1 MRIAALSALLSF
13 AFAAC
18 SSPPPPPAADGF
30 QQPNGLMATEI
41 NRRIEQIPYQHRDEL
56 YQNLLWLA
64 QTGEQTIPTLLTG
77 LQHENPKVRS
87 SCAWVLGR
95 LGDRRTI
102 PDLQRAAKDPE
113 MTVKLECCRTL
124 VQMGDLV
131 WAPALIE
138 ALDSERKEVRFMCH
152 DALKNATGNDFGYDH
167 LTENSSQMRLSV
179 LRWRQ
184 WWSDY
189 SGDAAFAQ
197 VYQQRHGLQAVPAM
211 PMGEVQGAVNG
222 ANLGTDTQKLLIEV
236 VPSGTANGIEGNVVA
251 PQPNAGANTNGPTNQ
266 NRTPTGNPEPNGSPR
281 R

>member
-1 MRIAALSALLSF
+1 MRIAALSALLLF
-13 AFAAC
+13 AFAGC
-18 SSPPPPPAADGF
+18 SSPPPPPPTDGF

-102 PDLQRAAKDPE
+102 PDLQRAAKDAE
-113 MTVKLECCRTL
+113 QTVKLECCRTL
-124 VQMGDLV
+124 VQMGDLA

-152 DALKNATGNDFGYDH
+152 DALKTSTGNDFGYDH
-167 LTENSSQMRLSV
+167 LTENQSQMRLSV

-197 VYQQRHGLQAVPAM
+197 VYQQRHGLQAMPAM
-211 PMGEVQGAVNG
+211 PMGETQGAGNAG
-222 ANLGTDTQKLLIEV
+222 NPGSDNQKLLIELE
-236 VPSGTANGIEGNVVA
+236 PIDPANGAGASGLPAQANPGEGSVA
-251 PQPNAGANTNGPTNQ
+251 PSNPSRGQASGAESG
-266 NRTPTGNPEPNGSPR
+266 GAPR
-281 R
+281 